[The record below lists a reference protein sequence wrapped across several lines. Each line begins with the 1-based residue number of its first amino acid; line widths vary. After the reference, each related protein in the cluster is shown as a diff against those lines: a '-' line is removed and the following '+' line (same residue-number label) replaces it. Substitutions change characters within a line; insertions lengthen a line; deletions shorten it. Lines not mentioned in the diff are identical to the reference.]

1 MSKTLVVAW
10 REFRHTAMTKAFL
23 IGALVMPLLMMGLF
37 IVVMPLM
44 LEANTTPLTGT
55 VAVIAAD
62 DVFLDLQDRLS
73 SNENPNAE
81 LIETLPDI
89 VKNDPLASAML
100 TNGSM
105 NNTDIV
111 LQKSLP
117 NELETL
123 KENVRDGALSAL
135 IVVPE
140 SLLRITYQE
149 TNERLEVLIP
159 SSFSP
164 NHTDLLSSAVAR
176 TVVDVRLRRLGHV
189 PADMHAMVKRPRVNA
204 TRLTHDGGEKVDNE
218 AARRIIP
225 MAFMMLL
232 WIATFTSGNYLLTT
246 TIEEKGNKVMEVL
259 LSAVSPLQLLG
270 GKILG
275 QAGVSLIMLLMYGG
289 AAMAGLITFALL
301 DLIPISHL
309 VYLAVY
315 FTMAYFM
322 IASIMAAV
330 GSAVTELR
338 DAQSL
343 IGPIMIILIIP
354 LALWPILSEHPNGL
368 VATITSFTPPLIP
381 FVMILRIT
389 ASTET
394 VALWQI
400 VTSMVVGFG
409 AVLGMVW
416 ACARIFRIG
425 VLMQGKPP
433 SFLQL
438 LRWIKQG

>member
-23 IGALVMPLLMMGLF
+23 IGAVIMPLLMMGLF

-44 LEANTTPLTGT
+44 MEANTTPMTGT
-55 VAVIAAD
+55 VAVIASE
-62 DVFLDLQDRLS
+62 DVFQDLQERMS
-73 SNENPNAE
+73 SDKNPNAE
-81 LIETLPDI
+81 LIESLPDI
-89 VKNDPLASAML
+89 VKQDPLASAML
-100 TNGSM
+100 SNSSS
-105 NNTDIV
+105 NNNQVV
-111 LQKSLP
+111 LQQADVS
-117 NELETL
+117 ELDSI
-123 KENVRDGALSAL
+123 KDKVRNGELSAL
-135 IVVPE
+135 IVVPD
-140 SLLRITYQE
+140 SLLSSTHAE
-149 TNERLEVLIP
+149 SDERLEVLIP

-164 NHTDLLSSAVAR
+164 NHTDLLSSAAAR
-176 TVVDVRLRRLGHV
+176 TVVDVRLRRLGQDPSV
-189 PADMHAMVKRPRVNA
+189 MHAMVKRPRVNA
-204 TRLTHDGGEKVDNE
+204 TRLADDGGEKADNE
-218 AARRIIP
+218 VARRIIP

-232 WIATFTSGNYLLTT
+232 WITTCTSGNYLLTT

-289 AAMAGLITFALL
+289 AAIAGLITFALL

-309 VYLAVY
+309 LYLAAY

-354 LALWPILSEHPNGL
+354 LALWPILSEHPNGM
-368 VATITSFTPPLIP
+368 VATVTSFMPPLIP

-389 ASTET
+389 ASTDT
-394 VALWQI
+394 VAMWQI

-409 AVLGMVW
+409 AVLGMIW

-433 SFLQL
+433 SLLQL
-438 LRWIKQG
+438 IHWIRQG

>member
-1 MSKTLVVAW
+1 
-10 REFRHTAMTKAFL
+10 MTKAFL
-23 IGALVMPLLMMGLF
+23 IGAIVMPLLMMGLF
-37 IVVMPLM
+37 VVVMPLM
-44 LEANTTPLTGT
+44 MEANTTPLTGT
-55 VAVIAAD
+55 VAIIAPQDVIEE
-62 DVFLDLQDRLS
+62 LQQRIDR
-73 SNENPNAE
+73 NENSNDE
-81 LIETLPDI
+81 LVDSLPDI
-89 VKNDPLASAML
+89 VKQDPLATAML
-100 TNGSM
+100 TNAKQS
-105 NNTDIV
+105 DIV
-111 LQKSLP
+111 LQKANKSDLQP
-117 NELETL
+117 LKDLVRNGEL
-123 KENVRDGALSAL
+123 AAL
-135 IVVPE
+135 IFVPE
-140 SLLRITYQE
+140 SLVTE
-149 TNERLEVLIP
+149 STGDSDEKLEVLIP

-164 NHTDLLSSAVAR
+164 NHTDLLSSTVSR
-176 TVVDVRLRRLGHV
+176 SVVDVRLRRLGHV
-189 PADMHAMVKRPRVNA
+189 PSDMHSLLRRPRVLA
-204 TRLTHDGGEKVDNE
+204 TRLAQDGGEAKDNE
-218 AARRIIP
+218 FARRIIP

-270 GKILG
+270 GKIIG

-301 DLIPISHL
+301 DLIPVSHL
-309 VYLAVY
+309 IYLIAY

-343 IGPIMIILIIP
+343 IGPIMIILIVP
-354 LALWPILSEHPNGL
+354 LALWPVLSEHPNGL

-409 AVLGMVW
+409 AVLGMIW

>member
-1 MSKTLVVAW
+1 MSKTLTVAW

-23 IGALVMPLLMMGLF
+23 IGAVIMPLLMMGLF

-44 LEANTTPLTGT
+44 MEANTTPMTGT
-55 VAVIAAD
+55 VAIIAPD
-62 DVFLDLQDRLS
+62 DVVQEFQERLHS
-73 SNENPNAE
+73 KENPNAE
-81 LIETLPDI
+81 LIEQLPDI
-89 VKNDPLASAML
+89 VKQDPLASSML
-100 TNGSM
+100 THSAS
-105 NNTDIV
+105 NTTNIV
-111 LQKSLP
+111 LHRASIT
-117 NELETL
+117 EVERL
-123 KENVRDGALSAL
+123 KEDVRNGDLAAL
-135 IVVPE
+135 IVVPD
-140 SLLRITYQE
+140 SLLGNQTSE
-149 TNERLEVLIP
+149 TNDRLEVLIP

-164 NHTDLLSSAVAR
+164 NHTDLLSSAAAKS
-176 TVVDVRLRRLGHV
+176 VVDVRLSRLGYE
-189 PADMHAMVKRPRVNA
+189 PSEMYDMVRRPRVAA
-204 TRLTHDGGEKVDNE
+204 TRLTHDGGEKEDNE

-275 QAGVSLIMLLMYGG
+275 QAGVSFIMLLMYGG
-289 AAMAGLITFALL
+289 AAIAGLITFALL
-301 DLIPISHL
+301 DLVPISHL
-309 VYLAVY
+309 LYLVAY

-354 LALWPILSEHPNGL
+354 LALWPVLSEHPNGII
-368 VATITSFTPPLIP
+368 ATVSSFTPPLIP

-394 VALWQI
+394 IAAWQI
-400 VTSMVVGFG
+400 ILSMVIGFG
-409 AVLGMVW
+409 AVLGMIW
-416 ACARIFRIG
+416 GCARIFRIG

-438 LRWIKQG
+438 LRWIRQG